1 MNSAQLAHR
10 AGVSVRTLRHYHQI
24 GILAEP
30 PRLANGYRHYGNHD
44 LIHVL
49 RIKRLSA
56 LGIPLS
62 SMTELVAGDTSGNGL
77 LDELDRELESAIIRL
92 NQQRQMV
99 SRVRS
104 QLVVE
109 HDACAS

>member
-10 AGVSVRTLRHYHQI
+10 AGVSVCTLRHCHQI

-30 PRLANGYRHYGNHD
+30 PRLANGYRHYGKHD

-62 SMTELVAGDTSGNGL
+62 SMTELVVGDTSGDEL
-77 LDELDRELESAIIRL
+77 LDKLDRELESAIVRL
-92 NQQRQMV
+92 NQQRQKV

-104 QLVVE
+104 QLFVD
-109 HDACAS
+109 HNACAS